1 MRAAIL
7 NIEVT
12 SRNRRSREGGRG
24 IPSINYE
31 LEKVVQT
38 DLFYFILFYCTLLY
52 FTLLKSETSNFLRD
66 HGFSIRRFY
75 GNGTAVLIGWFALSN
90 MADAS
95 TYCSS

>member
-12 SRNRRSREGGRG
+12 SHNRKRREGGRG

-38 DLFYFILFYCTLLY
+38 DLFYFILFYCTLL
-52 FTLLKSETSNFLRD
+52 KSETSHFLRD